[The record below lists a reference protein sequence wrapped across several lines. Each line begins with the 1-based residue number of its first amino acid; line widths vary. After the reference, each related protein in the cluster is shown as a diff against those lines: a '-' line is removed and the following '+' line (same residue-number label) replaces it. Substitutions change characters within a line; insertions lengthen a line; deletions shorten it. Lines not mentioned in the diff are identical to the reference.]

1 MGEGVSRSVPGF
13 SLNSARNASLHSW
26 NTKSKCIPF
35 KGQERETREKK
46 NLGRG
51 NKRQVRVKKG
61 LRGQRKR
68 PLPREKGPRGPCDPL
83 LNTGKRKKYPERPC
97 PNGRGRCLPLGPH
110 SGEGQ
115 ARWPGG
121 MPRTMTGPPLLVRV
135 KKSRKTQQKGK
146 TKTRE
151 RSDQKHPCRLASRE
165 RASEEYQ
172 ENPKNARG
180 PEWHPDKNARR
191 KGRTAKTGEQTN
203 AAGDKDKN
211 KKKNTRCVWGCAL

>member
-1 MGEGVSRSVPGF
+1 MHHPIQRP
-13 SLNSARNASLHSW
+13 AR
-26 NTKSKCIPF
+26 
-35 KGQERETREKK
+35 ERKKRKK

-51 NKRQVRVKKG
+51 NKRQARVKKG

-83 LNTGKRKKYPERPC
+83 LNTEAKKVSRKAVSKR
-97 PNGRGRCLPLGPH
+97 L
-110 SGEGQ
+110 
-115 ARWPGG
+115 
-121 MPRTMTGPPLLVRV
+121 RTMPPPWPSLGRRAGAMAWGYAAYDDGSAPSSSCE